1 MDLPTKSQVDAKV
14 GNAVVMFDLEIVC
27 DKDMPNRI
35 RIRSQTGAQI
45 YGNNGNNISY
55 IDMEKGD
62 VLRLRYYNGKY
73 ARIFY
78 NTGN

>member
-1 MDLPTKSQVDAKV
+1 MVS
-14 GNAVVMFDLEIVC
+14 NEVVMFDLEIVC
-27 DKDMPNRI
+27 DHDMPNTI
-35 RIRSQTGAQI
+35 RIMSQSGAQI

-73 ARIFY
+73 ARLFY